1 MEFAGRDFLQIL
13 DFSSEEL
20 RYMLEKLQTIQT
32 NRSKSQIFS
41 GQKHRFTL

>member
-20 RYMLEKLQTIQT
+20 RYMLDAAKNFKQYKQT
-32 NRSKSQIFS
+32 
-41 GQKHRFTL
+41 GQYF